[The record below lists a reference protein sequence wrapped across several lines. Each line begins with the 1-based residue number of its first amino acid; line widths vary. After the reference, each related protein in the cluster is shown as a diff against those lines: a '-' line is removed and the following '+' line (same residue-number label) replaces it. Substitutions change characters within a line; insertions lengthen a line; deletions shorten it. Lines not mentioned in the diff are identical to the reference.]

1 MQQLIIMT
9 GTAIWRVTEPDSFL
23 SLSKI
28 WVQLQT
34 MRYIKLAYGKDVR
47 YNSDTIAYLGSIID
61 QLEEY

>member
-1 MQQLIIMT
+1 MQQLILLT
-9 GTAIWRVTEPDSFL
+9 DTAIWRVTEPDSFL

-28 WVQLQT
+28 WMQLQT
-34 MRYIKLAYGKDVR
+34 IKYIKLAHGKDEK